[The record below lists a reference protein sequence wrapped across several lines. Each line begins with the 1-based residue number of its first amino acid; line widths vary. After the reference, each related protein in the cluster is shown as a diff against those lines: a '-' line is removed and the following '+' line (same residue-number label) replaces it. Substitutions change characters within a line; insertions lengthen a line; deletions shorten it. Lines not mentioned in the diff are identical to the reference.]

1 MRNVAMVDGEMSVV
15 VVGATEG
22 DFGGASNGGVDVVVV
37 KLDATSGTEV
47 WRYQVRL
54 GTEPR
59 IFGAS

>member
-1 MRNVAMVDGEMSVV
+1 MSVV